1 MIVLIPVGTAEA
13 ERTFAAEEPP
23 FGASAAETPFAH
35 RAGERPPGAAY
46 SSGSDAPARGAR
58 MARNLVAM
66 MGGQV
71 MMWLATS
78 VLVIIMPRYLG
89 DVSSGKYTFALA
101 LAGIFSVVVIFGS
114 MTYLT
119 REIARD
125 PARAPHMTFNA
136 LLSRAPMLVLSVAA
150 MIGIAY
156 AIGAPQS
163 TINIVYVAAGLMAV
177 NAIGTTI
184 SASLQGL
191 ERMHLISVIAVLEK
205 AFLVAAAVV
214 VLVVLH
220 LGLLAFALMTLA
232 SVVLSTSA
240 RLVYFWKVVGFSPK
254 IDFPLWKTL
263 FKSGV
268 PFLVWGFALLIYG
281 SIDITML
288 AIMTED
294 KVVGWYGLAYR
305 FIGVPA
311 FIPFAVTTALL
322 PTLSASKGEE
332 FNSLAR
338 RCLDL
343 LVLISLPIAL
353 FFTVGA
359 NSIIETFRYPE
370 GFDNSIILI
379 RILALQGPLV
389 AVSMVV
395 GTALIASNREGPWAK
410 VAIVAMILNPL
421 MNLIAIPWAQNAYDN
436 GAIGAAI
443 ATVITETFMVTAALL
458 LMQRGVFVRANAI
471 MAARCVAAGVPMTIA
486 MIAVSPFGL
495 VPIMIA
501 GGISYPVAALV
512 VGALQPKDLREI
524 PKLVLSRGRS
534 EPRPA
539 SHHQTDAALEPA

>member
-1 MIVLIPVGTAEA
+1 MILLIPVGTAEA
-13 ERTFAAEEPP
+13 ERIKAAEEAPTP
-23 FGASAAETPFAH
+23 AAALDVAPITPA
-35 RAGERPPGAAY
+35 EPDAA
-46 SSGSDAPARGAR
+46 DEHAPARGAR
-58 MARNLVAM
+58 MVRNLVAM
-66 MGGQV
+66 MSGQM

-89 DVSSGKYTFALA
+89 DASSGKYTFSLA

-119 REIARD
+119 REIARE
-125 PARAPHMTFNA
+125 PSRAPHMTFNA
-136 LLSRAPMLVLSVAA
+136 LLSRIPMLVLAVGG

-163 TINIVYVAAGLMAV
+163 TLNVVYVAAAMMAV

-184 SASLQGL
+184 SAALQGL
-191 ERMHLISVIAVLEK
+191 ERMHLISIVAVIEKVL
-205 AFLVAAAVV
+205 LVV
-214 VLVVLH
+214 VAVIVLMV
-220 LGLLAFALMTLA
+220 LGLGVFALALATLA
-232 SVVLSTSA
+232 SVVVSTTI
-240 RLVYFWKVVGFSPK
+240 RLAYFWKIVGFSPHVD
-254 IDFPLWKTL
+254 IALWKTL

-268 PFLVWGFALLIYG
+268 PFLVWSFALLIYG

-322 PTLSASKGEE
+322 PTLSSSKGEE
-332 FNSLAR
+332 FNKLAR
-338 RCLDL
+338 RCVDL

-353 FFTVGA
+353 FFAVGA
-359 NSIIETFRYPE
+359 GAIIETFRYPE

-395 GTALIASNREGPWAK
+395 GTALVASNREGPWAR
-410 VAIVAMILNPL
+410 VAIVAMFLNPA
-421 MNLIAIPWAQNAYDN
+421 MNLVAIPMASSMYDN

-443 ATVITETFMVTAALL
+443 ATVITEIFMVTAALV
-458 LMQRGVFVRANAI
+458 LMQRGVFVRSNAV
-471 MAARCVAAGVPMTIA
+471 MAARCSAAGVPMAVA
-486 MIAVSPFGL
+486 MIAVAPYGL
-495 VPIMIA
+495 IPIMIA
-501 GGISYPVAALV
+501 GGFVYPVAALA
-512 VGALQPKDLREI
+512 VGAVQPSDLREI
-524 PKLVLSRGRS
+524 SKLVLSRGRA
-534 EPRPA
+534 EQPA
-539 SHHQTDAALEPA
+539 PARQQPDAALEPA